1 MEPSFLHRE
10 MEPAI
15 LQRVSMSHVLR
26 LSFMTS
32 NEKTF
37 YLFKLRDINVIKL
50 KGRTWTSKHDNKDR

>member
-26 LSFMTS
+26 LSFMMS